1 MEISVEI
8 INKLKDLAK
17 QAFDNNEIPVSA
29 IIVDSLGNI
38 VSEGLN
44 TRQSTGNVLGHA
56 EVNAIQ
62 AAGNKLEDWRLDGYS
77 MIVTLEPCE
86 MCSCIIKESRLDK
99 VYYFLPKK
107 YNDLEYN
114 FNINKDQILGYGE
127 DKEYFLE
134 LLTSFFDNKRWKPLF
149 LWYNYPQE
157 G

>member
-114 FNINKDQILGYGE
+114 FNINNNIIIINYIIIDVE
-127 DKEYFLE
+127 NVNNV
-134 LLTSFFDNKRWKPLF
+134 NK
-149 LWYNYPQE
+149 
-157 G
+157 

>member
-17 QAFDNNEIPVSA
+17 KAFDNNEIPVSA

-38 VSEGLN
+38 VSEGVN

-114 FNINKDQILGYGE
+114 FNINKDQILGYEE

-134 LLTSFFDNKRWKPLF
+134 LLTSFFDNKR
-149 LWYNYPQE
+149 
-157 G
+157 